1 MITKIQIYT
10 INKVLDYLKFA
21 LLNSRKIE
29 AKPGLKG
36 QCPSCGSE
44 LIPRCGKVKI
54 HHWAHKSVKMC
65 DNWWENETQWHR
77 DWKNHFPVEW
87 QEVVQIA
94 EDGEKHIA
102 DVKTSEGWV
111 IEFQHSYLKDKERES
126 RDRFY
131 GSKLVWVVDGDRTKT
146 SFKQF
151 KRALEASKILDLVKA
166 SAYRVNANDYRILK
180 DWVRTSSLV
189 LFDFKHY
196 TEDLWLLFD
205 EFLVPINRSFFIE
218 LIKETKLNGF
228 YEKIS
233 SLLAPHKP
241 NNLEKINKNR
251 LIIDSRL
258 IRVNPRIRRGRIF

>member
-1 MITKIQIYT
+1 MKYAILDG
-10 INKVLDYLKFA
+10 NKA
-21 LLNSRKIE
+21 E

-44 LIPRCGKVKI
+44 LIPRCGNIKI

-111 IEFQHSYLKDKERES
+111 IEFQHSYLKDEEREL

-131 GSKLVWVVDGDRTKT
+131 GPKLVWVVDGDRTKT
-146 SFKQF
+146 SFKKF
-151 KRALEASKILDLVKA
+151 SKVLGASKVLDLGKA
-166 SAYRVNANDYRILK
+166 SAHGFMSMTGILNDWK
-180 DWVRTSSLV
+180 KTSCLV
-189 LFDFKHY
+189 LFDFKDY
-196 TEDLWLLFD
+196 TEDLWLLFN

-218 LIKETKLNGF
+218 VIKESKLNGF
-228 YEKIS
+228 YEDIS

-241 NNLEKINKNR
+241 NKLEKINKNR